1 MNRPNSPEEM
11 VREIVKALDSKKAVD
26 ITAIEIRDLTTLGDY
41 FVVASGN
48 STSHVKALAEE
59 VDERLSAMGV
69 EPRRVEGYQ
78 TCLWILMDYYD
89 IIVHIFN
96 KETREFYGL
105 ERLWADAP
113 KVDISGLLTQD

>member
-113 KVDISGLLTQD
+113 KMDISGLLTQD

>member
-1 MNRPNSPEEM
+1 MNRPKSPEEM